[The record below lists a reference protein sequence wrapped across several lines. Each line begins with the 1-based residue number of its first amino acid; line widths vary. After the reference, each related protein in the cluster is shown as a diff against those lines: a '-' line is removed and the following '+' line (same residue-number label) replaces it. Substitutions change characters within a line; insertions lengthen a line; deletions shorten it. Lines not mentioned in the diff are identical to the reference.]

1 MNISRPLIGAAA
13 LLVLL
18 TGCASEAPEPIA
30 EPPVVVKTPTPT
42 PTPTPEPTKPA
53 LDELVLTTE
62 GLGYLVPGQPIEE
75 VADDVAIVIFDENAC
90 RGLVGYEQDFDR
102 WVSNYPEGDEA
113 FYVFTNMGKKDGAL
127 LTIVS
132 RTEALRTDTG
142 LGVGST
148 VDELTAAYPELRTV
162 PKEGFTI
169 YIVDGEKGKLQFEVQ
184 DDEDGSDAVDFVTVV
199 SRDAGDQGI
208 ARSGAGGTCA
218 S

>member
-1 MNISRPLIGAAA
+1 MKISRPLIGAAA
-13 LLVLL
+13 LLILL

-30 EPPVVVKTPTPT
+30 EPPVVVESPSPTP
-42 PTPTPEPTKPA
+42 PTPEPTKPA

-62 GLGYLVPGQPIEE
+62 GLGYLVPGEPIEE
-75 VADDVAIVIFDENAC
+75 VADDLAIVIFDENAC

-113 FYVFTNMGKKDGAL
+113 FYVFTTMGEKDGAL
-127 LTIVS
+127 LTIVA
-132 RTEALRTDTG
+132 RTDALRTDTG

-148 VDELTAAYPELRTV
+148 VGELTAAYPELRTV
-162 PKEGFTI
+162 PQEGFTI

-184 DDEDGSDAVDFVTVV
+184 DDGDGSDAVDFVTVV
-199 SRDAGDQGI
+199 KRDAEDRGI